1 MGIESFPKG
10 MGAVFQGAT
19 QLSLDAKGRLVVPT
33 GHREVLLVQAEG
45 RVVVTAHPHRCLL
58 LYPRSHWESIRE
70 RVMSYSSLERQ
81 TSMLQRLLV
90 GHAKDVEI
98 DASGRLL
105 IAPELRRFAGLD
117 KQVMLVGQGGHFEIW
132 AMEAWEKQVEQIVS
146 LGDHLL
152 PPGMEN
158 FSL

>member
-1 MGIESFPKG
+1 M
-10 MGAVFQGAT
+10 
-19 QLSLDAKGRLVVPT
+19 VPA

-45 RVVVTAHPHRCLL
+45 RLVVTAHPHRCLL
-58 LYPRSHWESIRE
+58 LYPRPQWESIRE
-70 RVMSYSSLERQ
+70 RIMSYSSLERQ

-105 IAPELRRFAGLD
+105 IAPELRRFAALD

-132 AMEAWEKQVEQIVS
+132 AMDAWEKQVEQITS
-146 LGDHLL
+146 LGDSLL

>member
-1 MGIESFPKG
+1 M
-10 MGAVFQGAT
+10 FQGAT
-19 QLSLDAKGRLVVPT
+19 QLSLDAKGRLMVPA
-33 GHREVLLVQAEG
+33 GHREVLLVQSEG
-45 RVVVTAHPHRCLL
+45 RVVITAHPHRCLL
-58 LYPRSHWESIRE
+58 LYPRPHWESIRE
-70 RVMSYSSLERQ
+70 RVMGYSSLERQ

-105 IAPELRRFAGLD
+105 ITPELRRFAALD

-132 AMEAWEKQVEQIVS
+132 AMDAWEKHVEQIVA
-146 LGDHLL
+146 LGDSLL
-152 PPGMEN
+152 PPGMET

>member
-1 MGIESFPKG
+1 MP
-10 MGAVFQGAT
+10 VFQGAT
-19 QLSLDAKGRLVVPT
+19 QLSLDAKGRLVVPA

-45 RVVVTAHPHRCLL
+45 RLVITAHPHRCLL
-58 LYPRSHWESIRE
+58 LYPRAQWESIRE
-70 RVMSYSSLERQ
+70 RIMSYSSLERQ

-105 IAPELRRFAGLD
+105 IAPELRRYASLD

-132 AMEAWEKQVEQIVS
+132 AMEAWEKQIEQIIS
-146 LGDHLL
+146 LGDNLL

>member
-1 MGIESFPKG
+1 L
-10 MGAVFQGAT
+10 FQGAT
-19 QLSLDAKGRLVVPT
+19 QLSLDAKGRLMVPA
-33 GHREVLLVQAEG
+33 GHREALHVQAEG
-45 RVVVTAHPHRCLL
+45 RLVITAHPHRCLL
-58 LYPRSHWESIRE
+58 LYPRPHWESIRQ

-90 GHAKDVEI
+90 GHAKDVDI

-105 IAPELRRFAGLD
+105 IAPELRRFASLD

-132 AMEAWEKQVEQIVS
+132 AMDAWEKQVEQIIS
-146 LGDHLL
+146 LGDNLL

>member
-1 MGIESFPKG
+1 M
-10 MGAVFQGAT
+10 
-19 QLSLDAKGRLVVPT
+19 VPT

-45 RVVVTAHPHRCLL
+45 RLVVTAHPHRCLL
-58 LYPRSHWESIRE
+58 MYPRPQWESIRE
-70 RVMSYSSLERQ
+70 RIMGFSSLERQ

-105 IAPELRRFAGLD
+105 IAPELRRFASLD

-132 AMEAWEKQVEQIVS
+132 AMDAWEQQVEQIIS
-146 LGDHLL
+146 LGDSLL